1 MNKEIMLRLLV
12 QDMKY
17 QRFINIVY
25 KDHGAPAEYEIN
37 LLEIIAFMMGFSSG
51 NISDHWIET
60 YVNYIELSFVTTDPN
75 ELEFIAEKAC
85 LELLSISP
93 NHLYE

>member
-1 MNKEIMLRLLV
+1 MNTEIIEKLLI

-17 QRFINIVY
+17 QRFIDIVY
-25 KDHGAPAEYEIN
+25 KRNGVPEEYEIN
-37 LLEIIAFMMGFSSG
+37 LLEIIAKMMGFKTG
-51 NISDHWIET
+51 FISDKWIDT
-60 YVNYIELSFVTTDPN
+60 YMNYIQLSFVTTKLD